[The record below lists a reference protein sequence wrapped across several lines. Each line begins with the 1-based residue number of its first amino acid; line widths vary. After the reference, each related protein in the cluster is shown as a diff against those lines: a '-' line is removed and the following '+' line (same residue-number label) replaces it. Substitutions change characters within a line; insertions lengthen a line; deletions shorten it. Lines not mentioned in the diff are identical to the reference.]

1 MYNMRFLQFS
11 VSVLNAIKKQD
22 KNTEEK
28 KEKKESC
35 CHPVSI
41 FWPITLSS
49 ERGEFGSEV
58 TGNWVY
64 LTSPSL
70 STFAKPCVS
79 PLPSKPRSCTHT
91 APIHPQGTFSQ
102 SYNS

>member
-1 MYNMRFLQFS
+1 MQLKSKTKILKKRKK
-11 VSVLNAIKKQD
+11 VAAILSAYSGQ
-22 KNTEEK
+22 
-28 KEKKESC
+28 
-35 CHPVSI
+35 
-41 FWPITLSS
+41 ITLSS

-79 PLPSKPRSCTHT
+79 PLPSKPQSCTHT
-91 APIHPQGTFSQ
+91 APIHSQGTFSQ